1 MERTIVTRPG
11 IGASAR
17 ILQFGGLEMARVPLD
32 QAFLI
37 IVLAGSKLMRWG
49 EQECLVE
56 AGQAIAIAP
65 GQTFDV
71 TNRRPHDGV
80 YESLW
85 LTWEAPLIARYS
97 SGVQAAGSVE
107 DALLLPM
114 LKPALMQAF
123 EHARGALADATIPD
137 EIAAHRMLEVLL
149 CLAAQGARFKPEAPA
164 TLTQRVRTL
173 IKSAPA
179 HEWRGPELAAQLAM
193 SEATLRR
200 KLAAE
205 GVSLS
210 DLLVDV
216 RMSLALIL
224 LQSTDQP
231 VSQIALDAGYESQS
245 RFAIRFRKRFGFAPS
260 EVRGHLRSNTPAA
273 QSGTLRR
280 A

>member
-17 ILQFGGLEMARVPLD
+17 ILQYGGLEMARVPLD

-49 EQECLVE
+49 ERECLVE

-85 LTWEAPLIARYS
+85 LTWEAPLVSRFS
-97 SGVQAAGSVE
+97 TSGSASASVE
-107 DALLLPM
+107 DASLLPL

-123 EHARGALADATIPD
+123 EHARSALADPTIPD
-137 EIAAHRMLEVLL
+137 EIAAHRMQEVLL
-149 CLAAQGARFKPEAPA
+149 CLAAQGIRFKPEAPA
-164 TLTQRVRTL
+164 TLTQRVRNL

-205 GVSLS
+205 GMSLS

-260 EVRGHLRSNTPAA
+260 EVRGHLRGAAPAT
-273 QSGTLRR
+273 TLRR